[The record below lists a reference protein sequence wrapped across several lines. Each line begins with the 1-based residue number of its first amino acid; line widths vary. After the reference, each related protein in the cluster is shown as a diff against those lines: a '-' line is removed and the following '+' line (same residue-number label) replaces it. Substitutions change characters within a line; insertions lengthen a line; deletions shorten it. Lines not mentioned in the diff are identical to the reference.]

1 LFSGASG
8 VIHYIQ
14 AESFEGSMSESI
26 FERITAFLSKKS
38 AVQRVADDPALASEL
53 LLLLHVVFADGD
65 QHPAE
70 IAAFKEIAERNF
82 GIPPEELP
90 EVAEYLKDFAYE
102 TTTKQAANMLAEMA
116 PDRRLALL
124 SDLVKIACS
133 DHRLDRSEATMI
145 QRIADTLGVK
155 PEELHK
161 ARQSSP
167 CGF

>member
-1 LFSGASG
+1 
-8 VIHYIQ
+8 
-14 AESFEGSMSESI
+14 MSESI
-26 FERITAFLSKKS
+26 FERITAFLSRKS

-70 IAAFKEIAERNF
+70 IAAFKEIAEKNF

-116 PDRRLALL
+116 PERRLALL
-124 SDLVKIACS
+124 GDLVTIACS
-133 DHRLDRSEATMI
+133 DNRLDRREATMI